1 MNEYYSLLVSIWI
14 FSLNIKTEQKED
26 ERRFHSSYNYLT
38 FPALQPWQHS
48 NGNNYISIF
57 FDGDIYF
64 SHYVEDLGLSGMPSM
79 NNHQMKINW
88 KWNIE
93 HRGEIKYFWIYIC
106 LPLIFKT
113 HEHVIRNAENL
124 KMKLE
129 HAKQLFYPL
138 HRLELIFRWTLFTIL
153 KT

>member
-38 FPALQPWQHS
+38 FPALQPWRHS

-79 NNHQMKINW
+79 NNHQMKLNW

-113 HEHVIRNAENL
+113 HCDKKV
-124 KMKLE
+124 KTK
-129 HAKQLFYPL
+129 
-138 HRLELIFRWTLFTIL
+138 TL
-153 KT
+153 KTSKWNWKMPSRCSILSTGLNWYSGEPCLQF